1 MSFKRFF
8 YTFILVCVSFSKIY
22 APSSDFSVVFVDNYE
37 NVIAFIKKHE
47 GFSETLYYDDG
58 YQAIGYGVR
67 VQFTNFK
74 AKKITKEQADSLLRA
89 VFEQNKT
96 YVLYHFSD
104 SINSNSNNQL
114 LAISHLSYSVGI
126 GQLLKQAR
134 KHGFNSIL
142 TRSYGQCKCIRD
154 FEIMMFKE
162 PDFKLTK
169 YYEF

>member
-1 MSFKRFF
+1 M
-8 YTFILVCVSFSKIY
+8 
-22 APSSDFSVVFVDNYE
+22 
-37 NVIAFIKKHE
+37 
-47 GFSETLYYDDG
+47 
-58 YQAIGYGVR
+58 
-67 VQFTNFK
+67 QFTNFK

-89 VFEQNKT
+89 VFEQNKI

-104 SINSNSNNQL
+104 AINSNNQL
-114 LAISHLSYSVGI
+114 LAISHLSYSAGI

-134 KHGFNSIL
+134 KHGFNSVL
-142 TRSYGQCKCIRD
+142 TRTYGQRKCIRD

>member
-8 YTFILVCVSFSKIY
+8 YTFILVCISFSKTY
-22 APSSDFSVVFVDNYE
+22 APGSDFSVVFVDNYE

-47 GFSETLYYDDG
+47 GFSETLYYDNW

-74 AKKITKEQADSLLRA
+74 AKKITKTQADSLLRA
-89 VFEQNKT
+89 VFEQNKI

-104 SINSNSNNQL
+104 AINSNNQL
-114 LAISHLSYSVGI
+114 LAISHLSYSAGI

-142 TRSYGQCKCIRD
+142 TRTYGQRKCIRD
-154 FEIMMFKE
+154 FETIMFKE